1 MLKLTKKMI
10 NEQLVPHLSQGKR
23 GPACKVG
30 LWRIVRAILKRL
42 KTGLQW
48 RELPMKELFGRHTIS
63 WQTVFYYF
71 SKWSKD
77 GSWYR
82 LWTALLKLNK
92 RRLNMSSVQL
102 DGSHTV
108 VKRGGIAV
116 GYQGRKKAKTTN
128 MLFLTDR
135 QGIPLACSEPV
146 GGNHH
151 DLFEIEE
158 TMHKITRTLSDSLI
172 AIKGLFMNADAG
184 FDCQKMRTLC
194 EQLEI
199 FPNIDH
205 NKRNTKELDQYEYLF
220 DPQLY
225 KERFVV
231 ERTNAWLD
239 GFKNLVLRYETHD
252 KHWLGLHYLAFAI
265 ILLRNLDTANGKL

>member
-1 MLKLTKKMI
+1 
-10 NEQLVPHLSQGKR
+10 
-23 GPACKVG
+23 
-30 LWRIVRAILKRL
+30 
-42 KTGLQW
+42 
-48 RELPMKELFGRHTIS
+48 
-63 WQTVFYYF
+63 
-71 SKWSKD
+71 
-77 GSWYR
+77 
-82 LWTALLKLNK
+82 
-92 RRLNMSSVQL
+92 MSSVQL

-116 GYQGRKKAKTTN
+116 GYQGRKKAQTTN
-128 MLFLTDR
+128 MLFLTDQ

-146 GGNHH
+146 AGNHN
-151 DLFEIEE
+151 DVFEIEQ

-184 FDCQKMRTLC
+184 FDSQKMRILC

-199 FPNIDH
+199 VPNIEH
-205 NKRNTKELDQYEYLF
+205 NKRNTKALDQYDYLF

-225 KERFVV
+225 KQRFVV

-265 ILLRNLDTANGKL
+265 ILIEKIGQDQWITLNNFRMSSTHFQYFLQISKTTN